1 MEPISWTTT
10 EFELTERHPDWV
22 WYAGLVFVIGAALSF
37 FYNNIF
43 FGIFLI
49 IAGVCTVMF
58 AGHAPK
64 QLVVTIGE
72 KGITVNEESFEYTR
86 IKQFWI
92 DETEKQ
98 DKLLLLVKGS
108 FVPVITLNLEGVT
121 AETVRAAL
129 IARSIAEVAMRES
142 FGIKIAE
149 RLGF

>member
-1 MEPISWTTT
+1 MENISWTTL
-10 EFELTERHPDWV
+10 EFQEKDRHPDWI
-22 WYAGLVFVIGAALSF
+22 WYAGLIFAVAATLSF
-37 FYNNIF
+37 FYKNIF
-43 FGIFLI
+43 FGIFLV

-64 QLVVTIGE
+64 KLLVTIAE
-72 KGITVNEESFEYTR
+72 KEVTVNEESFEYPR

-92 DETEKQ
+92 DETGKQ

-108 FVPVITLNLEGVT
+108 FVPVIGLDLEGVT

-129 IARSIAEVAMRES
+129 IARGVAEVAMRES